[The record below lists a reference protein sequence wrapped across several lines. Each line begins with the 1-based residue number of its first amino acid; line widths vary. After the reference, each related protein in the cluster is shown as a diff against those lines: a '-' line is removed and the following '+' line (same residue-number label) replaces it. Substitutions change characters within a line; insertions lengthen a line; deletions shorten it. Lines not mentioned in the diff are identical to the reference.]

1 MSVTPPSA
9 APKAAGDN
17 PSASQPITRRLEVA
31 DVIVVEPAKMKL
43 ALRGAFV
50 GNFMEWYDFG
60 IYGYLAVTMTK
71 VFTTGMPDSLGLT
84 VTLLG
89 FAVSFLVRPFG
100 GMILGPIGDRI
111 GRQKVLYFTMA
122 IMAIATALIGLLPS
136 AEQAGGFWV
145 IIPLYLLKMAQGF
158 STGGEFAGATTY
170 VSEFSP
176 DKDRGYW
183 ASKLNVGSY
192 LGFAAGASVVAAT
205 TLMTENILGIENAMV
220 AWGWRIPFLLAIP
233 LGTIAIYFRMRIPE
247 PPGFE
252 ETRELQ
258 LAHHPVDP
266 HDLQYRHSLGSL
278 IRVYWKQIL
287 IGISIVA
294 AEGTAGYAL
303 TSYMPTYLEKE
314 LQVSNLNAAIATVPV
329 LVVMALLLPTIGRW
343 SDRIGRRKVYFLATG
358 SSVLLMFP
366 AFAILQAAPTAGMW
380 VVFLAL
386 GIVAIPVAFFVSM
399 TASALPAL
407 FPTAAR
413 FSGMGIT
420 YNVAAS
426 LFAGTTPLIAD
437 LLVNSTKGSWIS
449 PFMPALWIMVFSVI
463 AIFAVMLMKETG
475 SRPLLGSV
483 PTVTS
488 LEEARELVASQD
500 ANPHLD
506 TSTMP
511 LLQIR

>member
-1 MSVTPPSA
+1 MSTHPP
-9 APKAAGDN
+9 
-17 PSASQPITRRLEVA
+17 TRPLEV
-31 DVIVVEPAKMKL
+31 DDLIIVEPSKMKL

-71 VFTTGMPDSLGLT
+71 VFTSGMPDSLGLT

-100 GMILGPIGDRI
+100 GLILGPIGDRI

-122 IMAIATALIGLLPS
+122 IMAIPTALIGLLPS

-145 IIPLYLLKMAQGF
+145 IIPLYLLKMMQGF

-192 LGFAAGASVVAAT
+192 LGFAAGATVVAAT
-205 TLMTENILGIENAMV
+205 TLITETLLGIDGAMV

-233 LGTIAIYFRMRIPE
+233 LGAIAIYFRMRIPE

-258 LAHHPVDP
+258 LANQPTDP

-329 LVVMALLLPTIGRW
+329 LVIMSLMLPKIGRW
-343 SDRIGRRKVYFLATG
+343 SDRIGRRKVYLLATG
-358 SSVLLMFP
+358 SSIVLMLP
-366 AFAILQAAPTAGMW
+366 AFAILQTAPQAGMW
-380 VVFLAL
+380 VVFVAL
-386 GIVAIPVAFFVSM
+386 GIVAVPVAFFVSM

-420 YNVAAS
+420 YNIAAS

-437 LLVNSTKGSWIS
+437 LLVNATHGSAIS
-449 PFMPALWIMVFSVI
+449 PFMPALWIMTFSVV
-463 AIFAVMLMKETG
+463 AVFAVLMMKETAA
-475 SRPLLGSV
+475 RPLLGSV
-483 PTVTS
+483 PTVAS
-488 LEEARELVASQD
+488 RADAEELVATQ
-500 ANPHLD
+500 AENPLLD

-511 LLQIR
+511 LDLIRPGSA

>member
-1 MSVTPPSA
+1 MSADTH
-9 APKAAGDN
+9 
-17 PSASQPITRRLEVA
+17 TRPLVV
-31 DVIVVEPAKMKL
+31 DDLIIVEPSKMKL

-71 VFTTGMPDSLGLT
+71 VFTSGMPDSLGLT

-100 GMILGPIGDRI
+100 GLILGPIGDRI

-145 IIPLYLLKMAQGF
+145 IIPLYLLKMMQGF

-192 LGFAAGASVVAAT
+192 LGFAAGATVVAAT
-205 TLMTENILGIENAMV
+205 TLITENLLSIDGAMA

-233 LGTIAIYFRMRIPE
+233 LGAIAIYFRMRIPE

-258 LAHHPVDP
+258 LAKQPTDP

-278 IRVYWKQIL
+278 IKVYWKQIL

-329 LVVMALLLPTIGRW
+329 LVIMSLLLPKIGRW

-358 SSVLLMFP
+358 SSIVLMLP
-366 AFAILQAAPTAGMW
+366 AFAILQTAPQAGMW
-380 VVFLAL
+380 VVFVAL

-420 YNVAAS
+420 YNIAAS

-437 LLVNSTKGSWIS
+437 LLVNATHGAAIS
-449 PFMPALWIMVFSVI
+449 PFMPALWIMTFSVI
-463 AIFAVMLMKETG
+463 AIFAVLMMKETAA
-475 SRPLLGSV
+475 RPLLGSV
-483 PTVTS
+483 PTVAS
-488 LEEARELVASQD
+488 RADAEELVATQ
-500 ANPHLD
+500 AENPLLD

-511 LLQIR
+511 LELIRPGSS

>member
-1 MSVTPPSA
+1 MPEHTSGTQH
-9 APKAAGDN
+9 APTG
-17 PSASQPITRRLEVA
+17 RRLEVD

-71 VFTTGMPDSLGLT
+71 VFTAGMPDSLGLT

-122 IMAIATALIGLLPS
+122 IMAVSTAVIGMLPS
-136 AEQAGGFWV
+136 AAQAGGFWI
-145 IIPLYLLKMAQGF
+145 IIPLYLLKMTQGF

-192 LGFAAGASVVAAT
+192 LGFAAGATVVALT
-205 TLMTENILGIENAMV
+205 TLTTENLLGIEDAMV
-220 AWGWRIPFLLAIP
+220 EWGWRIPFLLAIP
-233 LGTIAIYFRMRIPE
+233 LGAIAIYFRMRIPE

-252 ETRELQ
+252 ETKELQ
-258 LAHHPVDP
+258 HEQPPTDP
-266 HDLQYRHSLGSL
+266 HDLQYRHGLGSL

-303 TSYMPTYLEKE
+303 TSYMPTYLEKD
-314 LQVSNLNAAIATVPV
+314 LGISNLNAAIATVPV
-329 LVVMALLLPTIGRW
+329 LVIMSLLLPTIGRW
-343 SDRIGRRKVYFLATG
+343 SDRVGRRRVYFLATG
-358 SSVLLMFP
+358 SSLVLMLP
-366 AFAILQAAPTAGMW
+366 AFLILQTAPQAGMW

-420 YNVAAS
+420 YNLAAS

-437 LLVNSTKGSWIS
+437 LLVNATAGSWIS
-449 PFMPALWIMVFSVI
+449 PFMPALWIMTFSAI
-463 AIFAVMLMKETG
+463 AVLAVLAMRETG
-475 SRPLLGSV
+475 ARPLLGSV
-483 PTVTS
+483 PTVATRA
-488 LEEARELVASQD
+488 EAQELVATQD
-500 ANPHLD
+500 ENPFID

-511 LLQIR
+511 LRVVPARRRPAGRG

>member
-1 MSVTPPSA
+1 
-9 APKAAGDN
+9 
-17 PSASQPITRRLEVA
+17 
-31 DVIVVEPAKMKL
+31 
-43 ALRGAFV
+43 
-50 GNFMEWYDFG
+50 
-60 IYGYLAVTMTK
+60 MTK
-71 VFTTGMPDSLGLT
+71 LFTSGMPDSLGLT

-100 GMILGPIGDRI
+100 GLILGPIGDRI

-145 IIPLYLLKMAQGF
+145 IIPLYLLKMMQGF

-205 TLMTENILGIENAMV
+205 TLITENPLGIDGAMV

-233 LGTIAIYFRMRIPE
+233 LGAIAIYFRMRIPE

-252 ETRELQ
+252 ETRGLQ
-258 LAHHPVDP
+258 LAKQPTDP

-314 LQVSNLNAAIATVPV
+314 LHVSNLNAAIATVPV
-329 LVVMALLLPTIGRW
+329 LVIMSLLLPKIGRW

-358 SSVLLMFP
+358 SSIVLMLP
-366 AFAILQAAPTAGMW
+366 AFAILQTAPQAGMW
-380 VVFLAL
+380 VVFVAL

-420 YNVAAS
+420 YNIAAS

-437 LLVNSTKGSWIS
+437 LLVNATHGSAIS
-449 PFMPALWIMVFSVI
+449 PFMPALWIMTFSVV
-463 AIFAVMLMKETG
+463 AVFAVLMMKETAA
-475 SRPLLGSV
+475 RPLLGSV
-483 PTVTS
+483 PTVAS
-488 LEEARELVASQD
+488 RADAEELVTTQAE
-500 ANPHLD
+500 NPLLD

-511 LLQIR
+511 LDLIRPGSA

>member
-1 MSVTPPSA
+1 
-9 APKAAGDN
+9 
-17 PSASQPITRRLEVA
+17 
-31 DVIVVEPAKMKL
+31 MKL

-71 VFTTGMPDSLGLT
+71 VFTSGMPDSLGLT

-89 FAVSFLVRPFG
+89 FAVSFLVRPFWG
-100 GMILGPIGDRI
+100 LILGPIGDRI

-145 IIPLYLLKMAQGF
+145 IIPLYLLKMMQGF

-205 TLMTENILGIENAMV
+205 TLITETLLGIDGAMV

-233 LGTIAIYFRMRIPE
+233 LGAIAIYFRMRIPE

-258 LAHHPVDP
+258 LANQPTDP

-329 LVVMALLLPTIGRW
+329 LVIMSLILPKIGRW
-343 SDRIGRRKVYFLATG
+343 SDRIGRRKVYLLATG
-358 SSVLLMFP
+358 SSIVLMLP
-366 AFAILQAAPTAGMW
+366 AFAILQTAPQAGMW
-380 VVFLAL
+380 VVFVAL
-386 GIVAIPVAFFVSM
+386 GIVAVPVAFFVSM

-420 YNVAAS
+420 YNIAAS

-437 LLVNSTKGSWIS
+437 LLVNATHGSAIS
-449 PFMPALWIMVFSVI
+449 PFMPALWIMTFSVV
-463 AIFAVMLMKETG
+463 AVFAVLMMKETAA
-475 SRPLLGSV
+475 RPLLGSV
-483 PTVTS
+483 PTVAS
-488 LEEARELVASQD
+488 RADAEELVATQ
-500 ANPHLD
+500 AENPLLD

-511 LLQIR
+511 LDLIRPGSA

>member
-1 MSVTPPSA
+1 
-9 APKAAGDN
+9 
-17 PSASQPITRRLEVA
+17 
-31 DVIVVEPAKMKL
+31 MKL

-71 VFTTGMPDSLGLT
+71 VFTSGMPDSLGLT

-100 GMILGPIGDRI
+100 GLILGPIGDRI

-145 IIPLYLLKMAQGF
+145 IIPLYLLKMMQGF

-205 TLMTENILGIENAMV
+205 TLITETLLGIDGAMV

-233 LGTIAIYFRMRIPE
+233 LGAIAIYFRMRIPE

-258 LAHHPVDP
+258 LANQPTDP

-329 LVVMALLLPTIGRW
+329 LVIMSLILPKIGRW
-343 SDRIGRRKVYFLATG
+343 SDRIGRRKVYLLATG
-358 SSVLLMFP
+358 SSIVLMLP
-366 AFAILQAAPTAGMW
+366 AFAILQTAPQAGMW
-380 VVFLAL
+380 VVFVAL
-386 GIVAIPVAFFVSM
+386 GIVAVPVAFFVSM

-420 YNVAAS
+420 YNIAAS

-437 LLVNSTKGSWIS
+437 LLVNATHGSAIS
-449 PFMPALWIMVFSVI
+449 PFMPALWIMTFSVV
-463 AIFAVMLMKETG
+463 AVFAVLMMKETAA
-475 SRPLLGSV
+475 RPLLGSV
-483 PTVTS
+483 PTVAS
-488 LEEARELVASQD
+488 RADAEELVATQ
-500 ANPHLD
+500 AENPLLD

-511 LLQIR
+511 LDLIRPGSA

>member
-1 MSVTPPSA
+1 MSADTH
-9 APKAAGDN
+9 
-17 PSASQPITRRLEVA
+17 TRPLVV
-31 DVIVVEPAKMKL
+31 DDLIIVEPSKMKL

-71 VFTTGMPDSLGLT
+71 VFTSGMPDSLGLT

-100 GMILGPIGDRI
+100 GLILGPIGDRI

-145 IIPLYLLKMAQGF
+145 IIPLYLLKMMQGF

-205 TLMTENILGIENAMV
+205 TLITENLLGIDGAMV

-233 LGTIAIYFRMRIPE
+233 LGAIAIYFRMRIPE

-252 ETRELQ
+252 ETRGLQ
-258 LAHHPVDP
+258 LAKQPTDP

-314 LQVSNLNAAIATVPV
+314 LHVSNLNAAIATVPV
-329 LVVMALLLPTIGRW
+329 LVIMSLLLPKIGRW
-343 SDRIGRRKVYFLATG
+343 SDRIGRRKVYFLGRVSYIRSQVRIAAITT
-358 SSVLLMFP
+358 P
-366 AFAILQAAPTAGMW
+366 ARY
-380 VVFLAL
+380 V
-386 GIVAIPVAFFVSM
+386 
-399 TASALPAL
+399 TASL
-407 FPTAAR
+407 
-413 FSGMGIT
+413 S
-420 YNVAAS
+420 
-426 LFAGTTPLIAD
+426 
-437 LLVNSTKGSWIS
+437 
-449 PFMPALWIMVFSVI
+449 
-463 AIFAVMLMKETG
+463 
-475 SRPLLGSV
+475 
-483 PTVTS
+483 
-488 LEEARELVASQD
+488 
-500 ANPHLD
+500 
-506 TSTMP
+506 
-511 LLQIR
+511 

>member
-1 MSVTPPSA
+1 MTTTP
-9 APKAAGDN
+9 
-17 PSASQPITRRLEVA
+17 THRRLKVE
-31 DVIVVEPAKMKL
+31 DCIIVEPSKMKL

-71 VFTTGMPDSLGLT
+71 VFTSGMPDSLGLT

-100 GMILGPIGDRI
+100 GLILGPIGDRI

-122 IMAIATALIGLLPS
+122 VMALATALIGLLPS

-145 IIPLYLLKMAQGF
+145 IIPLYLLKMMQGF
-158 STGGEFAGATTY
+158 STGGEFAGSTTY

-192 LGFAAGASVVAAT
+192 LGFAAGATVVAAT
-205 TLMTENILGIENAMV
+205 TLLTEHLMGIENAMV
-220 AWGWRIPFLLAIP
+220 SWGWRIPFLLAIP
-233 LGTIAIYFRMRIPE
+233 LGAIAIYFRMRIPE

-252 ETRELQ
+252 ETKKRQ
-258 LAHHPVDP
+258 QSIAPSNP
-266 HDLQYRHSLGSL
+266 RDLQYSHTLPSLV
-278 IRVYWKQIL
+278 RVYWKQIL

-314 LQVSNLNAAIATVPV
+314 LHVSNLNAAIATVPV
-329 LVVMALLLPTIGRW
+329 LVVMSLCLPTIGRW
-343 SDRIGRRKVYFLATG
+343 SDRIGRRKVYLIATG
-358 SSVLLMFP
+358 SSILIMLP
-366 AFAILQAAPTAGMW
+366 AFAILQTAPSAGMW
-380 VVFLAL
+380 AVFVAL
-386 GIVAIPVAFFVSM
+386 GMVAIPVAFFVSM

-420 YNVAAS
+420 YNLAAS

-437 LLVNSTKGSWIS
+437 LLVNATEGSAVS
-449 PFMPALWIMVFSVI
+449 PFMPALWIMTFSVI
-463 AIFAVMLMKETG
+463 AVFAVIAMRETG

-483 PTVTS
+483 PTVSS
-488 LEEARELVASQD
+488 LAEAEALVASQD
-500 ANPHLD
+500 TNPNID
-506 TSTMP
+506 TRTMP
-511 LLQIR
+511 LDVIPR

>member
-1 MSVTPPSA
+1 MSAHPP
-9 APKAAGDN
+9 
-17 PSASQPITRRLEVA
+17 TRPLEV
-31 DVIVVEPAKMKL
+31 DDLIIVEPSKMKL

-71 VFTTGMPDSLGLT
+71 VFTSGMPDSLGLT

-100 GMILGPIGDRI
+100 GLILGPIGDRI

-145 IIPLYLLKMAQGF
+145 IIPLYLLKMMQGF

-205 TLMTENILGIENAMV
+205 TLITETLLGIDGAMV

-233 LGTIAIYFRMRIPE
+233 LGAIAIYFRMRIPE

-258 LAHHPVDP
+258 LANQPTDP

-329 LVVMALLLPTIGRW
+329 LVIMSLILPKIGRW
-343 SDRIGRRKVYFLATG
+343 SDRIGRRKVYLLATG
-358 SSVLLMFP
+358 SSIVLMLP
-366 AFAILQAAPTAGMW
+366 AFAILQTAPQAGMW
-380 VVFLAL
+380 VVFVAL
-386 GIVAIPVAFFVSM
+386 GIVAVPVAFFVSM

-420 YNVAAS
+420 YNIAAS

-437 LLVNSTKGSWIS
+437 LLVNATHGSAIS
-449 PFMPALWIMVFSVI
+449 PFMPALWIMTFSVV
-463 AIFAVMLMKETG
+463 AVFAVLMMKETAA
-475 SRPLLGSV
+475 RPLLGSV
-483 PTVTS
+483 PTVAS
-488 LEEARELVASQD
+488 RADAEELVATQ
-500 ANPHLD
+500 AENPLLD

-511 LLQIR
+511 LDLIRPGSA

>member
-1 MSVTPPSA
+1 MPTQPAHEVPTRPPA
-9 APKAAGDN
+9 
-17 PSASQPITRRLEVA
+17 RRLEV
-31 DVIVVEPAKMKL
+31 DDIIVVEPSKMKL

-71 VFTTGMPDSLGLT
+71 VFTEGMPKELGLT

-100 GMILGPIGDRI
+100 GLVLGPIGDRI

-122 IMAIATALIGLLPS
+122 IMAIATALIGMLPS
-136 AEQAGGFWV
+136 AAQAGGFWI
-145 IIPLYLLKMAQGF
+145 IIPLYLLKMMQGF

-176 DKDRGYW
+176 DKDRGFW

-192 LGFAAGASVVAAT
+192 LGFAAGATVVALT
-205 TLMTENILGIENAMV
+205 TLITEYLLGIDDAMLH
-220 AWGWRIPFLLAIP
+220 WGWRIPFLLAIP
-233 LGTIAIYFRMRIPE
+233 LGAIAIYFRMRIPG

-252 ETRELQ
+252 ETKELQ
-258 LAHHPVDP
+258 QITQPTDP
-266 HDLQYRHSLGSL
+266 HDLQYRHSLVSL

-303 TSYMPTYLEKE
+303 TSYMPTYLEEE

-329 LVVMALLLPTIGRW
+329 LVVMSLLLPTIGRW
-343 SDRIGRRKVYFLATG
+343 SDRIGRRRVYFIATG
-358 SSVLLMFP
+358 STLVLMLP
-366 AFAILQAAPTAGMW
+366 AFAILQLAPQLGMW
-380 VVFLAL
+380 IVFVAL
-386 GIVAIPVAFFVSM
+386 GLVAIPVAFFVSM

-420 YNVAAS
+420 YNIAVS
-426 LFAGTTPLIAD
+426 LFGGTTPLFAN
-437 LLVNSTKGSWIS
+437 LLVNATHGSPIS
-449 PFMPALWIMVFSVI
+449 PFMPAIWIMAFSVI
-463 AIFAVMLMKETG
+463 AIFAVFAMHETG
-475 SRPLLGSV
+475 MRPLLGSV

-488 LEEARELVASQD
+488 REEAQRLVDTQD
-500 ANPHLD
+500 ENPYID

-511 LLQIR
+511 VLITSGKK

>member
-1 MSVTPPSA
+1 MSENPP
-9 APKAAGDN
+9 
-17 PSASQPITRRLEVA
+17 TRPLKVE
-31 DVIVVEPAKMKL
+31 DCIIVEPSQMKL

-71 VFTTGMPDSLGLT
+71 VFTSGMPDSLGLT

-100 GMILGPIGDRI
+100 GLILGPIGDRI

-122 IMAIATALIGLLPS
+122 IMAIATALIGVLPS

-145 IIPLYLLKMAQGF
+145 IIPLYLLKMMQGF

-192 LGFAAGASVVAAT
+192 LGFAAGATVVAAT
-205 TLMTENILGIENAMV
+205 TLITENLLGIDDAMV

-233 LGTIAIYFRMRIPE
+233 LGAIAIYFRMRIPE

-252 ETRELQ
+252 ETKELQ
-258 LAHHPVDP
+258 LTHQPADP
-266 HDLQYRHSLGSL
+266 HDLQYRHSLASL
-278 IRVYWKQIL
+278 VRVYWKQIL

-329 LVVMALLLPTIGRW
+329 LVIMALLLPKIGRW
-343 SDRIGRRKVYFLATG
+343 SDRIGRRKVYLLATG
-358 SSVLLMFP
+358 SSIVLMLP
-366 AFAILQAAPTAGMW
+366 AFAILQTAPQAGMW
-380 VVFLAL
+380 VVFVAL

-420 YNVAAS
+420 YNLAAS

-437 LLVNSTKGSWIS
+437 LLVNATHGSAIS

-463 AIFAVMLMKETG
+463 AVFAVLVMKET
-475 SRPLLGSV
+475 SARPLLGSV
-483 PTVTS
+483 PTVAS
-488 LEEARELVASQD
+488 SAEAEQLVATQD
-500 ANPHLD
+500 SNPNLD

-511 LLQIR
+511 LDLIRSGSVS

>member
-1 MSVTPPSA
+1 MSA
-9 APKAAGDN
+9 EAH
-17 PSASQPITRRLEVA
+17 TRPLVV
-31 DVIVVEPAKMKL
+31 DDLIIVEPSKMKL

-71 VFTTGMPDSLGLT
+71 VFTSGMPDSLGLT

-100 GMILGPIGDRI
+100 GLILGPIGDRI

-145 IIPLYLLKMAQGF
+145 IIPLYLLKIMQGF

-205 TLMTENILGIENAMV
+205 TLITENLLGINGAMV

-233 LGTIAIYFRMRIPE
+233 LGAIAIYFRMRIPE

-258 LAHHPVDP
+258 LAKQPTDP

-314 LQVSNLNAAIATVPV
+314 LHVSNLNAAIATVPV
-329 LVVMALLLPTIGRW
+329 LVIMSLLLPKIGRW
-343 SDRIGRRKVYFLATG
+343 SDHIGRRKVYFLATG
-358 SSVLLMFP
+358 SSIVLMLP
-366 AFAILQAAPTAGMW
+366 AFAILQTAPQAGMW
-380 VVFLAL
+380 VVFVAL

-420 YNVAAS
+420 YNIAAS

-437 LLVNSTKGSWIS
+437 LLVNATHGSAIS
-449 PFMPALWIMVFSVI
+449 PFMPALWIMTFSVI
-463 AIFAVMLMKETG
+463 AIFAVLMMKETAA
-475 SRPLLGSV
+475 RPLLGSV
-483 PTVTS
+483 PTVAS
-488 LEEARELVASQD
+488 RADAEELVATQ
-500 ANPHLD
+500 AENPLLD

-511 LLQIR
+511 LELIRHDSA

>member
-1 MSVTPPSA
+1 MSADTH
-9 APKAAGDN
+9 
-17 PSASQPITRRLEVA
+17 TRPLVV
-31 DVIVVEPAKMKL
+31 DDLIIVEPSKMKL

-71 VFTTGMPDSLGLT
+71 VFTSGMPDSLGLT

-100 GMILGPIGDRI
+100 GLILGPIGDRI

-145 IIPLYLLKMAQGF
+145 IIPLYLLKMMQGF

-205 TLMTENILGIENAMV
+205 TLITETLLGIEGAMV

-233 LGTIAIYFRMRIPE
+233 LGAIAIYFRMRIPE

-258 LAHHPVDP
+258 LTHQPTDP
-266 HDLQYRHSLGSL
+266 HDLQYRHSLASL
-278 IRVYWKQIL
+278 IRIYWKQIL

-314 LQVSNLNAAIATVPV
+314 LRVSNLNAAIATVPV
-329 LVVMALLLPTIGRW
+329 LVIMSLLLPKIGRW
-343 SDRIGRRKVYFLATG
+343 SDRIGRRRVYFLATG
-358 SSVLLMFP
+358 SSIVLMLP
-366 AFAILQAAPTAGMW
+366 AFAILQTAPQAGMW
-380 VVFLAL
+380 VVFVAL
-386 GIVAIPVAFFVSM
+386 GIVAVPVAFFVSM

-420 YNVAAS
+420 YNIAAS

-437 LLVNSTKGSWIS
+437 LLVNATHGSAIS
-449 PFMPALWIMVFSVI
+449 PFMPALWIMTFSVI
-463 AIFAVMLMKETG
+463 AIFAVLMMKETAA
-475 SRPLLGSV
+475 RPLLGSV
-483 PTVTS
+483 PTVAS
-488 LEEARELVASQD
+488 RADAEELVATQ
-500 ANPHLD
+500 AENPLLD

-511 LLQIR
+511 LELIRRDSA

>member
-1 MSVTPPSA
+1 MSSIDSGGPSSPRPA
-9 APKAAGDN
+9 
-17 PSASQPITRRLEVA
+17 PSASRRLEV
-31 DVIVVEPAKMKL
+31 DDCIVVEPAKMRL

-71 VFTTGMPDSLGLT
+71 VFTSGMPDSLGLT

-122 IMAIATALIGLLPS
+122 LMAVATALIGVLPS

-145 IIPLYLLKMAQGF
+145 IIPLYLLKMMQGF

-176 DKDRGYW
+176 DKDRGFW

-192 LGFAAGASVVAAT
+192 LGFAAGATVVAAT
-205 TLMTENILGIENAMV
+205 TYITEYLLGIDDAMLH
-220 AWGWRIPFLLAIP
+220 WGWRIPFLLAIP

-258 LAHHPVDP
+258 QALQPTDP
-266 HDLQYRHSLGSL
+266 HDLQYKHTLPTL

-329 LVVMALLLPTIGRW
+329 LVVMSLMLPAIGRW
-343 SDRIGRRKVYFLATG
+343 SDRIGRRKVYFIATG
-358 SSVLLMFP
+358 STLVLMLP
-366 AFAILQAAPTAGMW
+366 AFAILQLAPQLGMW
-380 VVFLAL
+380 AVFVALA
-386 GIVAIPVAFFVSM
+386 IVAVPVAFFVSM

-420 YNVAAS
+420 YNIAVS
-426 LFAGTTPLIAD
+426 LFGGTTPLFAN
-437 LLVNSTKGSWIS
+437 LLVNATHGSAIS
-449 PFMPALWIMVFSVI
+449 PFMPALWIMAFSAI
-463 AIFAVMLMKETG
+463 AIFAVFVMRETG
-475 SRPLLGSV
+475 ARPLLGSV
-483 PTVTS
+483 PTVAS
-488 LEEARELVASQD
+488 REEAQALVDGQD
-500 ANPHLD
+500 TNPALD
-506 TSTMP
+506 LSTMP
-511 LLQIR
+511 LRIVR